1 METEA
6 LKKIAEALGYMIHH
20 TKSGVFEIGTRP
32 DSGSWI
38 YTKFNPE
45 NNPAQLL
52 EITEKF
58 KIELKHTEN
67 EVWSKICNR
76 GVWMP
81 YKTLTEAI
89 LNAAKEFVNGT

>member
-1 METEA
+1 MKPES
-6 LKKIAEALGYMIHH
+6 LKKIAEALGYKAKVTPSRCSIA
-20 TKSGVFEIGTRP
+20 TYPYKCCP
-32 DSGSWI
+32 DLVRWKLF
-38 YTKFNPE
+38 YPQ

-67 EVWSKICNR
+67 EVWSKIWNR

-81 YKTLTEAI
+81 YKTLTEAV
-89 LNAAKEFVNGT
+89 LNEAEEFVK